1 MNLRLRWQ
9 VGRCRVPSMNDELA
23 KLAGRLAG
31 SEQADRPM
39 DCRVADLCR
48 SSNSPQIGDVRGM
61 VTTGYCRHPSGGDR
75 KAMSTQTEEDMR
87 TALRQAG
94 VIAAVSG
101 ERSLR
106 RILGLAHEIYDAL
119 ILLRPEDRARRIHLI
134 DTIFGSP
141 ARGSEHRHGD
151 L

>member
-1 MNLRLRWQ
+1 
-9 VGRCRVPSMNDELA
+9 
-23 KLAGRLAG
+23 
-31 SEQADRPM
+31 
-39 DCRVADLCR
+39 
-48 SSNSPQIGDVRGM
+48 
-61 VTTGYCRHPSGGDR
+61 
-75 KAMSTQTEEDMR
+75 MSTQTEDDMR

-141 ARGSEHRHGD
+141 ARGGEHRHGD